1 MEKNGVILDNR
12 WVVFYNL
19 FFLFKYIV
27 YINVEICISVF
38 VVKYFYK
45 YIYKLLNYL
54 VIYLIDWYNIIN
66 K

>member
-45 YIYKLLNYL
+45 YIYKGL
-54 VIYLIDWYNIIN
+54 DWVMVSIV
-66 K
+66 